1 MDLSKYIQRVFDLFP
16 NRQSE
21 SMKLRI
27 EDFISERLRTRILL
41 LYRETLSDRDNS
53 YTLGVN
59 REYEFWKAMHNAL
72 QHFTGQIR
80 LSKQQSNGEIEDA
93 IAFVMECS
101 TSEFLG
107 FIELSFKIE
116 TQYVVFPDEAELINA
131 INVIFQHENAP
142 FELTHFVRMEVEE
155 ELTPS
160 VFPLRH
166 LPAPRKYTRIET
178 VAFPQI
184 IMVDDQVVQ
193 KEVVAPVLTVLA
205 KPYFKAANQEFLD
218 ALKDY
223 REGKNED
230 CLTKCGSSLESVLKV
245 ICKRNNWPFNEN
257 DTLERLLNTVVD
269 ESALE
274 SYYKQTLK
282 ITATIR
288 NRRSTSHGGGSEVRT
303 ARRSIAQYVISCTAA
318 AISLIVEEC
327 DR

>member
-1 MDLSKYIQRVFDLFP
+1 MGLSVYLKRIFDIFP

-21 SMKLRI
+21 STKNGI
-27 EDFISERLRTRILL
+27 KYEIPEKLRTRVLL
-41 LYRETLSDRDNS
+41 LYHETLSDRNES
-53 YTLGVN
+53 STLSVN
-59 REYEFWKAMHNAL
+59 RGYEFWSAMHAAL
-72 QHFTGQIR
+72 QHFKGQFR
-80 LSKQQSNGEIEDA
+80 LSKQQTNREIDDVL
-93 IAFVMECS
+93 AFVMECS
-101 TSEFLG
+101 TSDFLG
-107 FIELSFKIE
+107 FIELSFKLK
-116 TQYVVFPDEAELINA
+116 TQYALILDKAELIDALN
-131 INVIFQHENAP
+131 IIFQHENAP
-142 FELTHFVRMEVEE
+142 FELTHFVRKDVEE
-155 ELTPS
+155 DVTPT
-160 VFPLRH
+160 VFPLRN
-166 LPAPRKYTRIET
+166 LPVPRTYIKT

-184 IMVDDQVVQ
+184 IVVDDQVVQ
-193 KEVVAPVLTVLA
+193 KEIVAPALTVLA
-205 KPYFKAANQEFLD
+205 KPYFEAANKEFLD

-257 DTLERLLNTVVD
+257 DTLEPLLNTVVD
-269 ESALE
+269 ESSLE

-303 ARRSIAQYVISCTAA
+303 ANRSIAQYVVSCTAA

>member
-16 NRQSE
+16 NRHPESTKSKTKWVVSE
-21 SMKLRI
+21 K
-27 EDFISERLRTRILL
+27 LRTRILL
-41 LYRETLSDRDNS
+41 IYREVLSERNDTYS
-53 YTLGVN
+53 SSVN
-59 REYEFWKAMHNAL
+59 RGYEFWIAMHNAL
-72 QHFTGQIR
+72 QHFTGRFR
-80 LSKQQSNGEIEDA
+80 LSAQPTNSEIDDA
-93 IAFVMECS
+93 IAFVNECS

-107 FIELSFKIE
+107 FIELSFKLE
-116 TQYVVFPDEAELINA
+116 TQYTVFPDEAELIDA

-142 FELTHFVRMEVEE
+142 FELTHFVRNEVEE
-155 ELTPS
+155 KTTPIGI
-160 VFPLRH
+160 PLGAI
-166 LPAPRKYTRIET
+166 PVPRKYIKT

-184 IMVDDQVVQ
+184 VVVDDQVVQ
-193 KEVVAPVLTVLA
+193 KEVVAPALTVLA
-205 KPYFKAANQEFLD
+205 KPYFEAANMEFLD